1 MDADKVNL
9 LLVDDRPENLLAL
22 EAIID
27 RNDYNLVSAS
37 SGEEALTSLLKYEF
51 AVILLDVQMPGIDG
65 FETAKI
71 IKARE
76 KTKNIPIIFITSNN
90 MDSLHIFRGYSVGA
104 VDYIVKPFDP
114 FILKAKVDNFVDMYR
129 LNQKLIKQAGILDEK
144 TKELNKAYEE
154 LSSLAAE
161 LHESEALANVINE
174 TSIDAMIIVDA
185 DGFIFKVNPSA
196 ENMFGYDKAEL
207 LGKSACML
215 VSCEINKSQ
224 VNHIFEALNN
234 LEGMAEN
241 IGLKEVVLTRKNG
254 GLFPA
259 EIHIGKKYVKNKCIV
274 ACTIR
279 DITKQKQDQELI
291 THMAYYDG
299 LTDLP
304 NRRMFNDHL
313 NAKIIQAKENNKPL
327 TMMYLDMDRFK
338 YINDSL
344 GHHTGDRILQ
354 DIAKRL
360 KESVREDDFVAR
372 IGGDEFNILLP
383 ETSRESGLE
392 IAETIMDRFNSPFY
406 LDNYE
411 FFITTSIG
419 ISVFPYDGEDSI
431 TLMKNA
437 DAALYR
443 AKEQGKNKVKIFHSG
458 MNIHSY
464 RTFILQNDLR
474 KALERKELTLY
485 YQPRVDLE
493 SGMIQSVEALIRWD
507 HPNWG
512 IILPAEFI
520 PLAEETGQI
529 VEIGEWVLQ
538 SACKQSMLWQEA
550 GLAPIRVAVNFSSQ
564 QFMQKDLI
572 EKISGLIKETG
583 ISPHLIEIE
592 ITESTVIKNELSITN
607 VLNQIRK
614 MGIMISIDDFGSGY
628 SSLSYL
634 RGFPVHTIK
643 IDKSFIQDMS
653 IHSQE
658 SIAFV
663 ASIISLANS
672 LNMSII
678 AEGVETED
686 QLDILRK
693 NNCKEIQGY
702 LFCPPV
708 SVEEF
713 EEFLLKTPLKG
724 TSKRSKKDSSSN
736 KNHIAPAPKS
746 KRRSADLSQ
755 ELLSEAINNTKE
767 LYAISSRELDVFKL
781 IIDGLTNKEISDQL
795 FISEHTVKNHITH
808 IFQKLNVTDR
818 LQAMAKVYQIC
829 MEESQKLRG
838 E

>member
-1 MDADKVNL
+1 
-9 LLVDDRPENLLAL
+9 
-22 EAIID
+22 
-27 RNDYNLVSAS
+27 
-37 SGEEALTSLLKYEF
+37 
-51 AVILLDVQMPGIDG
+51 
-65 FETAKI
+65 
-71 IKARE
+71 
-76 KTKNIPIIFITSNN
+76 
-90 MDSLHIFRGYSVGA
+90 
-104 VDYIVKPFDP
+104 
-114 FILKAKVDNFVDMYR
+114 
-129 LNQKLIKQAGILDEK
+129 
-144 TKELNKAYEE
+144 
-154 LSSLAAE
+154 
-161 LHESEALANVINE
+161 
-174 TSIDAMIIVDA
+174 
-185 DGFIFKVNPSA
+185 
-196 ENMFGYDKAEL
+196 
-207 LGKSACML
+207 
-215 VSCEINKSQ
+215 
-224 VNHIFEALNN
+224 
-234 LEGMAEN
+234 
-241 IGLKEVVLTRKNG
+241 
-254 GLFPA
+254 
-259 EIHIGKKYVKNKCIV
+259 
-274 ACTIR
+274 
-279 DITKQKQDQELI
+279 
-291 THMAYYDG
+291 
-299 LTDLP
+299 
-304 NRRMFNDHL
+304 MFNDHL
-313 NAKIIQAKENNKPL
+313 NAKIIQAKGNNKPL

-736 KNHIAPAPKS
+736 KNHIAPAPKI

>member
-71 IKARE
+71 VKARE
-76 KTKNIPIIFITSNN
+76 KTKNIPIIFVTANN

-313 NAKIIQAKENNKPL
+313 NAKIIQAKGNNKPL